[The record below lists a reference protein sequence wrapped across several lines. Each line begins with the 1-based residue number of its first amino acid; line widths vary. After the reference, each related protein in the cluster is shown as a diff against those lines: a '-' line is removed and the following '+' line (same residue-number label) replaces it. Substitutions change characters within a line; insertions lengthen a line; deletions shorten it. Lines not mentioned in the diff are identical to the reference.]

1 MQCNAQIESSKLFR
15 SIRIGKGMRYAL
27 GCLVFLSS
35 SVFVFSQQI
44 SVIAQVS
51 SRQVYVGEAFIL
63 QITVSGSDQVNL
75 DNFAQI
81 GEFKSSLSSSGPSNS
96 RSITIING
104 KRTENIRK
112 AYVIIYSLTAFD
124 PGIKVIPSLEIEVA
138 GSKYFSD
145 QIPVD
150 VLNLTNN
157 LHLKLMGYFLNLYN

>member
-104 KRTENIRK
+104 KINRFIKFFTSILPRSWSLK
-112 AYVIIYSLTAFD
+112 MSKYVIQKGMSN
-124 PGIKVIPSLEIEVA
+124 K
-138 GSKYFSD
+138 
-145 QIPVD
+145 QW
-150 VLNLTNN
+150 
-157 LHLKLMGYFLNLYN
+157 